1 MKKKLA
7 AIGLCCLVCLLV
19 GAIAVEVV
27 EAQKRVIRNW
37 SELLFEFESK
47 NTTPPLPDMEP
58 ETTYKMIQAKDFSFM
73 KNERWF
79 RVESGGTY
87 YVSKN
92 AKELQHLK
100 LPVTIRVYDYL
111 PTESVYIL
119 SSPDGTN
126 FTSEAAFESEPL
138 TNEAFEKLTTEEQ
151 RSDLLFELWRKRCI
165 WEVTLKDESELL
177 GDLFKVEEASS
188 LLFSGRD
195 AATTLEGGMMM
206 RSGAPP
212 AHTNDIWLQLEN
224 LTNGN
229 IELQVFAPDQYT
241 NIEAFSIGSLV
252 SNQWSLV
259 ATNLNPTSP
268 TNPATVTVGESDV
281 KIFRAITFDDA
292 DGDGLSTGLERY
304 TYGTDE
310 DDPDTDGD
318 GYSDGSAWPT
328 GYSNAMRGLNDAFPN
343 DAAAWRDTDGDGL
356 PNEVVGDSELE
367 EDFDDDG
374 DGTNEMSVAGI
385 WISAEEISGLATNG
399 VPWENLLDEANQ
411 QIYTVDISDQ
421 DEFDDVYTMAKALV
435 YARTGNSIYKTD
447 VIDACADAIGT
458 EEGGSSLAFGRN
470 LAAFVIAADL
480 VDLPQADDMLFRD
493 WLRASLT
500 NVMVGDERSLTI
512 CHEDRPNNWGTHAGG
527 SRAAIAAYLQ
537 DWDELARVAKVF
549 KGWMGDTNSYSD
561 FKFVRELA
569 WQSNTNAPVG
579 INPLGATLS
588 FTTNGTTYVYNVDG
602 VLPDDQRRS
611 ASNDID
617 FVWHANSPPP
627 WDPAVISPTK
637 ENYVYEALQGALMQA
652 VILDRAGYDVWEWE
666 DRALLRA
673 FNWLHDEANFTAVL
687 DDSWEPF
694 LMNHFYE
701 TDFPTFPTSEHGKN
715 VAPTCWLYPDGDPEL
730 DLEFYSDNYSNA
742 TIIGNSLP
750 STWRPFTNTSPWNTP
765 IPENATVHSNSAE
778 IMSLITNRVDHIRL
792 ADSQL
797 TPIWVVNSSNAL
809 AVSTNTSPGTNL
821 IWTYMNSSN
830 LFYAWDA
837 DTNGVSDDPIP
848 LSSEMNPSSEGYL
861 CIIDPFKR
869 LAYELSDYHGWT
881 NDTPECGAFHIWNLT
896 ENGVGQ
902 NPTNLTESQNWQTQG
917 TKGSG
922 LCLIGGVL
930 RPEEL
935 EAREIRH
942 ALTFSFG
949 LNRDVENGQ
958 IMMYPPACRS
968 DGMYTNNPPDEI
980 YPIEGMRF
988 QLDPSLGTSDF
999 DEWGI
1004 TNRRERVFA
1013 RALQDYGMVL
1023 GDTGEDMAI
1032 AVQQL
1037 GTNAAA
1043 SRAEWERLLPEFYNL
1058 ITNIPTSAFRVI
1070 DTGQEVIEKYFE

>member
-1 MKKKLA
+1 MKKKLVA
-7 AIGLCCLVCLLV
+7 GLIVITTMML
-19 GAIAVEVV
+19 GAVV
-27 EAQKRVIRNW
+27 FEAQKSTVASCSDCVSTYLKFRMEFPPTPLPASAEELLERAEKGDWSFMADKHWYIRQSQILYVEKG
-37 SELLFEFESK
+37 SELEK
-47 NTTPPLPDMEP
+47 QM
-58 ETTYKMIQAKDFSFM
+58 
-73 KNERWF
+73 
-79 RVESGGTY
+79 G
-87 YVSKN
+87 
-92 AKELQHLK
+92 K
-100 LPVTIRVYDYL
+100 LPKKLIALEDIRL
-111 PTESVYIL
+111 GEIILFSVDEEKGEWI
-119 SSPDGTN
+119 P
-126 FTSEAAFESEPL
+126 EASFAAPPIIDETDLEYTKL
-138 TNEAFEKLTTEEQ
+138 NDEEKSRELF
-151 RSDLLFELWRKRCI
+151 FELSYRRI
-165 WEVTLKDESELL
+165 IGEITLKTANALTEL
-177 GDLFKVEEASS
+177 FARSTPAPTVP
-188 LLFSGRD
+188 
-195 AATTLEGGMMM
+195 GGMMM
-206 RSGAPP
+206 RSSAPP
-212 AHTNDIWLQLEN
+212 AHTNDIWLQLET

-229 IELQVFAPDQYT
+229 IQLEVFAPDQYT
-241 NIEAFSIGSLV
+241 NIEAFAIGNLL
-252 SNQWSLV
+252 SNQWSLT
-259 ATNLNPTSP
+259 ATNLNPTGP
-268 TNPATVTVGESDV
+268 TNPATVTVGGPGVE
-281 KIFRAITFDDA
+281 FYRACTWTDTDE
-292 DGDGLSTGLERY
+292 DGLSSGIEMY
-304 TYGTDE
+304 VSQTDPL
-310 DDPDTDGD
+310 DADTDGD
-318 GYSDGSAWPT
+318 GYSDGPTWPA
-328 GYSNAMRGLNDAFPN
+328 GYGGVMRGLNDAFPN
-343 DAAAWRDTDGDGL
+343 DAAAWRDTDGDGK
-356 PNEVVGDSELE
+356 PNEVVGTSELE
-367 EDFDDDG
+367 EDLDDNG
-374 DGTNEMSVAGI
+374 DGTNEMSAAGI
-385 WISAEEISGLATNG
+385 WISASEISGLATNG
-399 VPWENLLDEANQ
+399 AQWENLLYEANQ
-411 QIYTVDISDQ
+411 LIGTVDISDQ

-435 YARTGNSIYKTD
+435 YARTGNSDYRTD
-447 VIDACADAIGT
+447 VIDACSDAIGSEAGT
-458 EEGGSSLAFGRN
+458 NTMSLAVGRN
-470 LAAFVIAADL
+470 MAAFVIAADL
-480 VDLPQADDMLFRD
+480 VDLPQAADMEFRD
-493 WLRASLT
+493 WLREMLT
-500 NVMVGDERSLTI
+500 KVMPGDDRSLTI

-537 DWDELARVAKVF
+537 EWDELARVAQVF

-617 FVWHANSPPP
+617 FVWHAGSPPP

-652 VILDRAGYDVWEWE
+652 VILDRAGYDVWAWE
-666 DRALLRA
+666 DQALLRA
-673 FNWLHDEANFTAVL
+673 FNWLHDEAHFTAVL
-687 DDSWEPF
+687 DDSWESF

-742 TIIGNSLP
+742 TIIGQSLP
-750 STWRPFTNTSPWNTP
+750 SSWRPFTNTSPWNTP
-765 IPENATVHSNSAE
+765 IPDNATVHSNSTE
-778 IMSLITNRVDHIRL
+778 IMNLITSRVDHIRL
-792 ADSQL
+792 AGSQL
-797 TPIWVVNSSNAL
+797 TPIWVVNSTNAL

-821 IWTYMNSSN
+821 IWTYMNSTN
-830 LFYAWDA
+830 LFYLWDG

-848 LSSEMNPSSEGYL
+848 LSSEMNSSSDGYL

-869 LAYELSDYHGWT
+869 LAYEVSDYHGWT

-902 NPTNLTESQNWQTQG
+902 NPTNLTESQNWQAQG
-917 TKGSG
+917 IKGSG

-935 EAREIRH
+935 EGREIRH

-958 IMMYPPACRS
+958 IMMVPPACRS
-968 DGMYTNNPPDEI
+968 DGSYTNNPPDEI

-999 DEWGI
+999 NEWGI

-1013 RALQDYGMVL
+1013 RALQEYGMVL

-1037 GTNAAA
+1037 GTNATA

-1070 DTGQEVIEKYFE
+1070 DDPNQQVIIK